1 MIKLKRIILMAT
13 AMLLINTSH
22 AVVDYDAGILT
33 IQGVQVF
40 QDAQDANAYYYLPQY
55 PRIATNSAGDF
66 EILLLK
72 YLDAGTDN
80 NGGIFHTLIEFALPD
95 DVRESVAE
103 ELADLR
109 PGAELIGALP
119 LLQADEDDPVGG
131 FRVISATL
139 GSSDAGGVDSKV
151 ITSGPAALAPGAK
164 AAVAAHLSQ
173 QDATILM
180 ESLTGATSDISVAIR
195 GYYEAK
201 VKGYNAVVSASMDT
215 VYSHDSIISS
225 YQKGYTKRQ
234 LRDVV
239 DELVQDGAINIEV
252 FDRSAALNIDSDD
265 LAKVLDLVT
274 DKITELMFDT
284 ETGWSKVPTPEVA
297 VAEDQIKGRLDQGW
311 FRRTFLGEEDVPYYT
326 DDQFV
331 LKRREDIRSNRFY
344 LNLSKSTTIK
354 LPFDSTGNLGGF
366 YNALSEAQRERYF
379 RVIALDRD
387 IDMQTREVFFQ
398 VDGEIAEGFSNT
410 FNNVAINVRQ
420 TPVEDTPVD
429 SRQLVF
435 DTQSITTGSATQSLN
450 FYRLG
455 DETDEWTNFE
465 YQVAW
470 NLKGRDDP
478 IREPTNANSWI
489 KSKDAIVALL
499 PPLTRQNVMFDV
511 DTADFADKDIVAV
524 VVQVASIIDGT
535 PMFVE
540 NLRFRADDPELSKE
554 VTLFSDPD
562 ETLAYRTIW
571 YTRQGEA
578 RDGFKPINGGFV
590 FVFSPAAEWLDGQLG
605 NS

>member
-1 MIKLKRIILMAT
+1 MIKLTRKILMLAGVFLVN
-13 AMLLINTSH
+13 AGF
-22 AVVDYDAGILT
+22 AAVDYDAGVLT

-40 QDAQDANAYYYLPQY
+40 RDAQDSNSYYYLPQY
-55 PRIATNSAGDF
+55 PRVATNSAGDF

-72 YLDAGTDN
+72 YLDASNDN
-80 NGGIFHTLIEFALPD
+80 NGGIFHALIEFTLPD
-95 DVRESVAE
+95 DVRDSVAN

-119 LLQADEDDPVGG
+119 LLQADEEDPVGG
-131 FRVISATL
+131 FRIISATL
-139 GSSDAGGVDSKV
+139 SGTDGGGVNSNV
-151 ITSGPAALAPGAK
+151 ITSGPAPLAAGTK
-164 AAVAAHLSQ
+164 SAVAAHLSQ

-201 VKGYNAVVSASMDT
+201 VKGYNAVITASMDT
-215 VYSHDSIISS
+215 VYEHDSIISS

-252 FDRSAALNIDSDD
+252 YDRSEALGIESDD

-274 DKITELMFDT
+274 DKITELMFNA
-284 ETGWSKVPTPEVA
+284 ETGWSRVPTPEVA

-344 LNLSKSTTIK
+344 LNLSKSTSIK

-366 YNALSEAQRERYF
+366 YNALTEAQRERYF

-387 IDMQTREVFFQ
+387 IDMQAREVFFQ

-410 FNNVAINVRQ
+410 FNNLAINVRQ
-420 TPVEDTPVD
+420 TPVEDAPID
-429 SRQLVF
+429 SRQLIF
-435 DTQSITTGSATQSLN
+435 DSRSITTGEATQSLN

-455 DETDEWTNFE
+455 DASDAWTNFE

-470 NLKGRDDP
+470 NLKGRDTP
-478 IREPTNANSWI
+478 IREPKNANSWV
-489 KSKDAIVALL
+489 KSKDAIIALL

-511 DTADFADKDIVAV
+511 DVADFADKDIVAV
-524 VVQVASIIDGT
+524 VVQVASIIDGS

-540 NLRFRADDPELSKE
+540 NLRFRAADAELSRE
-554 VTLFSDPD
+554 VTLFSDPE

-571 YTRQGEA
+571 YTRQGEV
-578 RDGFKPINGGFV
+578 RDGFKSINGGFV
-590 FVFSPAAEWLDGQLG
+590 FVFSPAAEWLAEQLNNG
-605 NS
+605 